1 MNGTKRSSS
10 NYSQDGSGGGA
21 ATVSVTG
28 GTVTGT
34 IPLVSFTLPLPIH
47 SHSDHLHQHFHG
59 LNIPKPVYYTGETT
73 IVAAT
78 ASDKSNTDG
87 GPLYN
92 GYYSEVARTTKD
104 EVTPALTSSSQQGQV
119 EQLYGNGVEDNSYAS
134 VNERRDCYVVAIWW
148 AEAEMLSLEKSMP
161 AVGAKDGGGKAN
173 TREFLD
179 YTGSTFEP
187 TSLA

>member
-104 EVTPALTSSSQQGQV
+104 EVTPGHMV
-119 EQLYGNGVEDNSYAS
+119 EQLYGNGLLS
-134 VNERRDCYVVAIWW
+134 V
-148 AEAEMLSLEKSMP
+148 P

-179 YTGSTFEP
+179 YTDTQNQDHSLGP
-187 TSLA
+187 LQTSQGLLRLSCSSH